1 MGLRKLW
8 GQVMLSA
15 PSQDGDLGG
24 FSPLSDGWNK
34 AGKMGFLSNEL
45 GGEEETTPLAG
56 WRRELAGGGGKRGL
70 FFKVHP
76 VPGVLQEIKA
86 FGGLGREPKSVFI
99 CTQI

>member
-1 MGLRKLW
+1 M
-8 GQVMLSA
+8 
-15 PSQDGDLGG
+15 
-24 FSPLSDGWNK
+24 
-34 AGKMGFLSNEL
+34 
-45 GGEEETTPLAG
+45 
-56 WRRELAGGGGKRGL
+56 